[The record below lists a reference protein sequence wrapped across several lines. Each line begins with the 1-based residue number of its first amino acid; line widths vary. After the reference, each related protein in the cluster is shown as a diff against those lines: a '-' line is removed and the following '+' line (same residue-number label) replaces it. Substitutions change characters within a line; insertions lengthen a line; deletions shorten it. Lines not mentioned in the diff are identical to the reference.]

1 MVYQSPRVSDSLVS
15 QWRIAVVGSGAVGL
29 YYGGRVAAAGH
40 GVHFLLRSDFEVVKK
55 QGISAT
61 SPMGD
66 FSVKSAQAHDST
78 ESIGPCDL
86 VIVALKA
93 TSNDALLDLIPPLL
107 KEDTMLLTLQN
118 GLGNDRFLAEH
129 FGAERVLGGLCF
141 VCLNRVAPGN
151 VEHYDQGLVSIGEFG
166 RDPLDRTRAV
176 ANLFESS
183 KIDCRVVED
192 LAREQWRKLVW
203 NVPFN
208 GLSIAAGGVDVSR
221 ILADAGLFKL
231 ATDLME
237 EIVAGAAA
245 LGHSLPDRLIEEQ
258 IAKTRTMGDYKPS
271 SMLDFMAGRAVEVE
285 AIWGEP
291 CRRALAAGADVPR
304 LEMLYALLGRITR
317 DKLSTGNG
325 SA

>member
-1 MVYQSPRVSDSLVS
+1 
-15 QWRIAVVGSGAVGL
+15 
-29 YYGGRVAAAGH
+29 
-40 GVHFLLRSDFEVVKK
+40 
-55 QGISAT
+55 
-61 SPMGD
+61 
-66 FSVKSAQAHDST
+66 
-78 ESIGPCDL
+78 
-86 VIVALKA
+86 
-93 TSNDALLDLIPPLL
+93 
-107 KEDTMLLTLQN
+107 MLLTLQN
-118 GLGNDRFLAEH
+118 GLGNDSFLAEH
-129 FGAERVLGGLCF
+129 FGAERVLAGLCF

-183 KIDCRVVED
+183 KIECRVVED

-208 GLSIAAGGVDVSR
+208 GLSIAAGGIDVSR

-231 ATDLME
+231 AMDLMG
-237 EIVAGAAA
+237 EIIAGAAA
-245 LGHSLPDRLIEEQ
+245 LGHSLPDGLIKEQ